1 MTDLL
6 DHAVKAARTLPPDM
20 QDALA
25 RMMLAY
31 AGFDDAAIALAPED
45 DADLVESLAEAE
57 RGEFATDAEVQAI
70 WAKYGL

>member
-6 DHAVKAARTLPPDM
+6 DHAFKAARTLPPDM

-57 RGEFATDAEVQAI
+57 RGEFATDAEVEAI